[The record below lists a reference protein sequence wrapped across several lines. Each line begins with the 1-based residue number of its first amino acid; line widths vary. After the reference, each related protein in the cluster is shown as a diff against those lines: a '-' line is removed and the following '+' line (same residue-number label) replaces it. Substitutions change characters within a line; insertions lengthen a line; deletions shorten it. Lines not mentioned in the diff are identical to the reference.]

1 MARPTGFYVG
11 PVGADGGWAKL
22 ADLARQSIFSA
33 RWLDPGIIVAVLA
46 VDPRRNGGV
55 LVDIVLA
62 SADPAKYF

>member
-1 MARPTGFYVG
+1 MARPIGFYVG
-11 PVGADGGWAKL
+11 PVGADGGWANL
-22 ADLARQSIFSA
+22 AGLVRQSLLSA
-33 RWLDPGIIVAVLA
+33 RWLDQGIIVAVLA